1 MSNLN
6 NFMKNNKGYYS
17 WIHSLNRAA
26 VESQI
31 LGAKMLKEQR
41 EEGADED
48 LIARLKDAK
57 MRAGRDT
64 YHNVH
69 NAKNPQARDA
79 APVGDADDVE
89 DDAEDGVVGQV
100 AIIPHREND
109 EPSTDTDE
117 YQTRIPTSR
126 LPEIE
131 AGTFPPP
138 SVQHPPA
145 QFPTPEAAAAEV
157 RRLNAPKDAAKVREY
172 HQQEAAKEAKEK
184 VEAGRRAGKGPK
196 ELEKIARDAVE
207 AYKARQRQNLLS
219 EPPEESEEVV
229 TPEGQRLMLPRT
241 ESVSQKINKFLREE
255 EEMVTD
261 RAATRRPGTAFDST
275 SAFKEMNIPHG
286 IRKMIKGAPTTSKLF
301 STLIGII
308 DNSEQH
314 DPEHVK
320 FANDYFE
327 TIARF
332 MDQQR

>member
-1 MSNLN
+1 
-6 NFMKNNKGYYS
+6 MKNNKGYYS

-79 APVGDADDVE
+79 APVGDADDVK

-100 AIIPHREND
+100 AVIPHREND
-109 EPSTDTDE
+109 EPSTDADE

-138 SVQHPPA
+138 SVEHPPA

-157 RRLNAPKDAAKVREY
+157 RRLNASKDAAKVREY

-286 IRKMIKGAPTTSKLF
+286 IRKMIKGAPTTSKIF

-314 DPEHVK
+314 HPEHVK

>member
-1 MSNLN
+1 
-6 NFMKNNKGYYS
+6 MKNNKGYYS

-41 EEGADED
+41 EEGGDEK
-48 LIARLKDAK
+48 LKGEFLARK
-57 MRAGRDT
+57 
-64 YHNVH
+64 
-69 NAKNPQARDA
+69 QATGQDDRRGGQNKKTDVEPTDVEPTDVK
-79 APVGDADDVE
+79 PVGDANAVE
-89 DDAEDGVVGQV
+89 DDAEDGVVGQA

-138 SVQHPPA
+138 AIPQPPA

-172 HQQEAAKEAKEK
+172 HQQEAAKQAKEK
-184 VEAGRRAGKGPK
+184 VDAARRAGKGPK

-207 AYKARQRQNLLS
+207 AYKERRKLELTAEAPLRTTN
-219 EPPEESEEVV
+219 VV
-229 TPEGQRLMLPRT
+229 TSDGKQTLSMPL

-255 EEMVTD
+255 EMVTD
-261 RAATRRPGTAFDST
+261 RVATSRPGTAFDST
-275 SAFKEMNIPHG
+275 SAFKDMNVPHG